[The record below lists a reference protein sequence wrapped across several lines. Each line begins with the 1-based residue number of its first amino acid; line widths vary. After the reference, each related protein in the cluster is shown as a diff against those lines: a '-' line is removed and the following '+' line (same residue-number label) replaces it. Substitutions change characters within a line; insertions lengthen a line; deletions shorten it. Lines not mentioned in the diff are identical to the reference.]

1 MLLYLITEEGVRLV
15 MYSVWGPEGV
25 RLVMYSVWGL
35 ISALS
40 QKTFFIG

>member
-1 MLLYLITEEGVRLV
+1 MYSVWGPEGVRLV